1 MLYHRLTPFFVL
13 FCNVVA
19 SSDERDFPTL
29 KCVTERVEALAN
41 LSSSIPKLKSLFKS
55 FIELCK
61 GFVPE
66 AKKRKVRAAE
76 ADEGLVY
83 LQHHVATPQPPVQ
96 IANEFP
102 GSYSEAG
109 TFSIPQLTSAPLA
122 SSDTAFNFSTEGTP
136 GLMDLNWGLFDVQP
150 ALDWMDADFLYF
162 DA

>member
-13 FCNVVA
+13 FCTVVA

-29 KCVTERVEALAN
+29 NCVAERVEALAD

-66 AKKRKVRAAE
+66 AKKRTIREAE
-76 ADEGLVY
+76 ADEGLVH
-83 LQHHVATPQPPVQ
+83 LQDYAVTPQPPWK

-109 TFSIPQLTSAPLA
+109 TFSIPQLHSAHLA
-122 SSDTAFNFSTEGTP
+122 ATDTAFNFSTEGAP

-150 ALDWMDADFLYF
+150 TLDWIDEDLLCF